1 MSEAPTTR
9 LAIVC
14 AGGGTS
20 CSYSGGALV
29 ALAKAHGL
37 LRPDFMIA
45 ASGAAGS
52 AMYYLTGQYGS
63 IERIWT
69 RHICSSRFLSFGRFR
84 KMMDVDYL
92 IDTII
97 RKFEPIDLDKLSSIP
112 TRYFI
117 PVKNAVT
124 GKGTYLSCRD
134 GHDVHEVLRATKALP
149 FFYARK
155 VLIDGDAYVD
165 SAFTITKE
173 HGIEKA
179 VSLGASHV
187 LVLEIHSRKK
197 SRVRSFVGKCLAPL
211 VRDTPI
217 REIQGV
223 LILRLGPDK
232 NPAPPVTRNSR
243 LLSAAFHQGYEDV
256 LHNKELTDFLKPF
269 V

>member
-1 MSEAPTTR
+1 MSEAPTPR

-52 AMYYLTGQYGS
+52 AMYYLTGQYDS

-97 RKFEPIDLDKLSSIP
+97 RKLEPIDLDTLSRLP

-117 PVKNAVT
+117 PVKNALT
-124 GKGTYLSCRD
+124 GKGRYLSCRD

-149 FFYARK
+149 FFYARR
-155 VLIDGDAYVD
+155 VHIDGEAYID

-173 HGIEKA
+173 HGIAKA
-179 VSLGASHV
+179 LSLGATHV

-197 SRVRSFVGKCLAPL
+197 TRLRSLIGKCLAPL
-211 VRDTPI
+211 NRDTPSQ
-217 REIQGV
+217 EVQGV
-223 LILRLGPDK
+223 CIFRLGPDQ
-232 NPAPPVTRNSR
+232 NPAPPVTRNPR
-243 LLSAAFHQGYEDV
+243 LLSAAFHKGYEDV
-256 LHNKELTDFLKPF
+256 LHNKELEVFLRPF